1 MKFFSQQSCK
11 DATKAWKQDSS
22 QKNPIVCV
30 PWTIP
35 HISIY
40 TTSLGNDTQS
50 YDFENNLYN
59 AAWQTDTPTSDVVP
73 GFHIHRTANWTTL
86 FGILI

>member
-1 MKFFSQQSCK
+1 MKFLSQQSCK
-11 DATKAWKQDSS
+11 DATEAWKQDSS
-22 QKNPIVCV
+22 QKNPVACV

-40 TTSLGNDTQS
+40 TTSLGNHMQS

-59 AAWQTDTPTSDVVP
+59 AVSQTDTPTSDVAP
-73 GFHIHRTANWTTL
+73 GFHFHRTANWTTL
-86 FGILI
+86 FGILN